1 MQYFTIFFFWL
12 FSVDFQ
18 NHITYI
24 NKLKKFYL
32 RTGGGRGGGYA
43 VLNIVLWGA
52 VLYTLV
58 PVLGEVARTLVLRG
72 VWSRDKTLLKGLL
85 STFYPDFYQRKNGS
99 LNFWL
104 YFCKSGVCC
113 FYILKNL
120 DIYRIVVLGLIRIWY
135 SLLFKWCPKIF
146 GYLL

>member
-1 MQYFTIFFFWL
+1 M
-12 FSVDFQ
+12 
-18 NHITYI
+18 

-72 VWSRDKTLLKGLL
+72 V
-85 STFYPDFYQRKNGS
+85 
-99 LNFWL
+99 
-104 YFCKSGVCC
+104 
-113 FYILKNL
+113 
-120 DIYRIVVLGLIRIWY
+120 
-135 SLLFKWCPKIF
+135 
-146 GYLL
+146 